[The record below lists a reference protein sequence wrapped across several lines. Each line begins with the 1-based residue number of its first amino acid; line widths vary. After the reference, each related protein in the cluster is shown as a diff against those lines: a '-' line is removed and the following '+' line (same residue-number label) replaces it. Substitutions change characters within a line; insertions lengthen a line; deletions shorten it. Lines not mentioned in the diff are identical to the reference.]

1 MKRSLFQRA
10 LVGTICLGMAL
21 DTAPARADS
30 LKTMGDE
37 IVIGGVA
44 VAAAIGVGV
53 FFAFH
58 HGASIKGC
66 TANGPSGL
74 EIRSEN
80 GASVYQLS
88 GATAEVKAGDLVRL
102 KGKRK
107 RAQEG
112 DVPLFVV
119 SRLAKDYGTCAAA
132 AHP

>member
-1 MKRSLFQRA
+1 MKPTLLRRA
-10 LVGTICLGMAL
+10 LVGAICLGLAL
-21 DTAPARADS
+21 NTAPARADS

-37 IVIGGVA
+37 IIIGGVA
-44 VAAAIGVGV
+44 VVAAIGVGV

-58 HGASIKGC
+58 HGTSIKGC
-66 TANGPSGL
+66 AANGPSGL

-88 GATAEVKAGDLVRL
+88 GATAEVRAGDLVRL

-107 RAQEG
+107 HAQEG